1 MPTMTDRAH
10 TSGTDARH
18 LHEITDQG
26 YTIIEGLLDS
36 ETLNG
41 IRQALDPWL
50 QARQMGR
57 NNFEGFQSERV
68 YGLLAKNPALAVI
81 VEHPRILGLLDQLL
95 EPDYLLSAN
104 LAINSHPG
112 ETPQDFHRD
121 NPGGNGSD
129 SALIHG
135 ISTIWNI
142 DPFTED
148 NGATELIPFSH
159 IWQDERPAANDP
171 RAVTALMPAGS
182 VLIFTGTLYHRGGA
196 NRSTA
201 PRLAITPQYCQPWLR
216 QLENMVL
223 AVPPEQ
229 AARLSTQVQAL
240 LGYSVRSPGFM
251 GYVDGVHPRRLIDA
265 DYQGRKAR
273 GLQS

>member
-1 MPTMTDRAH
+1 MTPWSNASD
-10 TSGTDARH
+10 SDALH
-18 LHEITDQG
+18 LQQITDQG

-36 ETLNG
+36 QILNS

-50 QARQMGR
+50 QRRQMGR

-68 YGLLAKNPALAVI
+68 YALLAKSPLLAVI
-81 VEHPRILGLLDQLL
+81 VEHPRILDLLDQLL

-112 ETPQDFHRD
+112 ETPQDFHQD
-121 NPGGNGSD
+121 NPGGNGSEP
-129 SALIHG
+129 SQIHG

-159 IWQDERPAANDP
+159 SWTDQRPTVNDP
-171 RAVTALMPAGS
+171 KAITALMPAGS

-196 NRSTA
+196 NCSSA
-201 PRLAITPQYCQPWLR
+201 ARLAITPQYCQPWLR

-223 AVPPEQ
+223 AVPPES
-229 AARLSTQVQAL
+229 AARLSPRVQAL
-240 LGYSVRSPGFM
+240 LGYSVRTPGFM
-251 GYVDGVHPRRLIDA
+251 GYVDGVHPKRLIDA